1 MEYYLASNGKNF
13 RKTDELRMC
22 FIKWGQT
29 IPQRSLRV
37 LSCAESNKCVC
48 LSKHTCE
55 YSVTWR
61 KS

>member
-1 MEYYLASNGKNF
+1 MEYYLASSGKNF

-22 FIKWGQT
+22 DIKWGQT

-48 LSKHTCE
+48 
-55 YSVTWR
+55 V
-61 KS
+61 